1 MESISENRKSQN
13 SDKDINA
20 WIQAHVSPAQ
30 RVAFVTALISGLMA
44 HFILLSHGM
53 MSQDGLTQSIM
64 YHANDFETAIGRW
77 GIQIFERLRFGMAV
91 SYLSGIICIFVVAFA
106 TMIILRIFEIE
117 SRFAG
122 FVTACF
128 LEMAPALVVT
138 MLYEYTADLYMYS
151 LLFAIIA
158 VYFITQQEG
167 ILKSAVPGIVFT
179 VLALSLYQSYIGI
192 IVGTCMMVTLVRLLR
207 IREDES
213 EDSEEADNTK
223 TALLDFLSY
232 VIKGFFG
239 FVAYFICTKL
249 VQAFMHIDAG
259 EYNGVNNMSIEGI
272 IKGLP
277 QGMVKAYKGFAQY
290 FFRDSYVL
298 NTNWHRDIFYGILFV
313 AITVL
318 VLTAIITKKVYQEIP
333 RLIAVLLLGLL
344 LPVGINFIALIIP
357 SMNFYALTSMQMVMV
372 IPFLLALLEQCIG
385 EKMKWFQMVAVAM
398 LVLLIPTY
406 LFADILSY
414 RTLQETYDQS
424 LYGANRILER
434 MEADEDYVPGMPVI
448 FTGWFNDTYYPQ
460 DRSYWEYS
468 LGYLVTN
475 RTNHGDYYA
484 NNEAIRRFYLQFLGV
499 QLNFADADT
508 YRSILETE
516 EYQEMGVYPTRD
528 SVKVIQGVMVVRM
541 DQDAYIAY

>member
-1 MESISENRKSQN
+1 
-13 SDKDINA
+13 
-20 WIQAHVSPAQ
+20 
-30 RVAFVTALISGLMA
+30 
-44 HFILLSHGM
+44 
-53 MSQDGLTQSIM
+53 
-64 YHANDFETAIGRW
+64 
-77 GIQIFERLRFGMAV
+77 
-91 SYLSGIICIFVVAFA
+91 
-106 TMIILRIFEIE
+106 
-117 SRFAG
+117 
-122 FVTACF
+122 
-128 LEMAPALVVT
+128 MAPALVVT

-223 TALLDFLSY
+223 TALRDFLSY
-232 VIKGFFG
+232 VIKGFFS

-259 EYNGVNNMSIEGI
+259 EYNGVNNMSIGGI
-272 IKGLP
+272 IKGTP
-277 QGMVKAYKGFAQY
+277 QGLVKAYKGFAQY

-298 NTNWHRDIFYGILFV
+298 NTNWHRDIFYGILFA
-313 AITVL
+313 AIALL
-318 VLTAIITKKVYQEIP
+318 VLTTIVTKKVYQEIP

-372 IPFLLALLEQCIG
+372 IPFLLAVLEQCIG
-385 EKMKWFQMVAVAM
+385 EKMKWLQMVAVAM

-460 DRSYWEYS
+460 DQTYWSYS

-484 NNEAIRRFYLQFLGV
+484 NNEAVRRFYLQFFGV
-499 QLNFADADT
+499 SLNMADKGT
-508 YRSILETE
+508 YNRITTDDR
-516 EYQEMGVYPTRD
+516 YKDMGVFLQRTR
-528 SVKVIQGVMVVRM
+528 SRLSMVLWLS
-541 DQDAYIAY
+541 I